1 MTVTGTEP
9 RAIHGSTGTSN
20 QQFSV
25 DGNTNRIGVPAGQ
38 SGAMSYDPAGNLTT
52 DTYSGAAVTR
62 AYDAENRMTSE
73 TTWNSVVSGSYSY
86 DGDGK
91 RVKRNVNGIETWQ
104 VYGLGGELLAEYA
117 QNASPTSPQKEY
129 GYRNGQL
136 LVTVNVTTGWG
147 SAPTLNDN
155 PMVAKQ
161 TTVQARHITELRDA
175 INALRSHLSL
185 SSYSWQYS
193 ATTNDYISA
202 NPILEMRTALDQAL
216 GAPSGGYAAGLAQGQ
231 PVKALHIQELRDRVL
246 AAWTSGSSTQINW
259 MVTDRLGTPRMVF
272 DKTGSLS
279 GVSRHDYL
287 PFGEELYAGISGRTT

>member
-104 VYGLGGELLAEYA
+104 VYGLGGELIAEYA
-117 QNASPTSPQKEY
+117 QNGPSSSPQKEY
-129 GYRNGQL
+129 GYRNGQM
-136 LVTVNVTTGWG
+136 LVTVTAGAGWG
-147 SAPTLNDN
+147 SAPVLDDN
-155 PMVAKQ
+155 PLNPHYSGE
-161 TTVQARHITELRDA
+161 TTVQARHIT
-175 INALRSHLSL
+175 
-185 SSYSWQYS
+185 Q
-193 ATTNDYISA
+193 
-202 NPILEMRTALDQAL
+202 
-216 GAPSGGYAAGLAQGQ
+216 
-231 PVKALHIQELRDRVL
+231 
-246 AAWTSGSSTQINW
+246 
-259 MVTDRLGTPRMVF
+259 
-272 DKTGSLS
+272 
-279 GVSRHDYL
+279 
-287 PFGEELYAGISGRTT
+287 